1 MKYLKSHE
9 WVKIE
14 NGVGTIGISDYAQG
28 ALGDIVFVDLP
39 GKFPIHFNRIVI
51 ILK

>member
-1 MKYLKSHE
+1 LKYTKSHE
-9 WVKIE
+9 WVKVE

-39 GKFPIHFNRIVI
+39 GKFPIRYLYRVI
-51 ILK
+51 LLK